1 MFPPNP
7 VQHYAHLAKPDE
19 GLYDVIIAGGGM
31 ASLSAAVLLARR
43 GMKVLVLERNYLPG
57 GCASSYWRKGYVF
70 ESGAT
75 TLVGLGEGMPLQRVM
90 DEAGVQ
96 FDARL
101 LDVPMD
107 VFLADGKQITRYAD
121 FEQWKD
127 EAARVFG
134 SSKQMQFWDLC
145 MQISRFVWS
154 SSGRYPFFPIQQM
167 RDIPALLPHF
177 RLSDVPM
184 LRFAFSTV
192 QQALQEFG
200 LDRNEAFC
208 RFVDQQLLITAQN
221 TRREVN
227 MLFGATA
234 LCYTNFP
241 NYYVPGGM
249 ISMVKA
255 FTDALF
261 SKGGSLGLKQAIT
274 GIDRNAEGWKV
285 ETETQTFRGTYLLSG
300 LPLNNLV
307 DLLKDDRMKQRLV
320 PRQLKATQLNSA
332 MQLGLVYKS
341 EMPSGAALH
350 HQVHQDSGGSIYF
363 SESAPGD
370 LLRAPEGLRV
380 GSVSTHA
387 PTEDFSHTDKQVWAD
402 SAIRLLEKRGL
413 LNPSHLIYLH
423 VSAPAD
429 WSSWTGRAFGFV
441 GGYPQFRHIKPWQ
454 MMGANPLKNLYLC
467 GDSVYPG
474 QGIPGVALSGR
485 NAALR
490 ILRDVGTKPTV

>member
-1 MFPPNP
+1 MQVPNP
-7 VQHYAHLAKPDE
+7 VQHYSQLAAPSE
-19 GLYDVIIAGGGM
+19 EMYDVIVAGGGL
-31 ASLSAAVLLARR
+31 ASLSAAVLLAKR

-90 DEAGVQ
+90 DEAGVR
-96 FDARL
+96 FDAQEL
-101 LDVPMD
+101 SLPME
-107 VFLADGKQITRYAD
+107 VYLPDGTQITRYAD

-127 EAARVFG
+127 EASRVFG
-134 SSKQMQFWDLC
+134 DRKQGAFWDLC
-145 MQISRFVWS
+145 MKVSRFVWS
-154 SSGRYPFFPIQQM
+154 SSGRYPFFPVQQM

-192 QQALQEFG
+192 QEALQEFG

-255 FTDALF
+255 FTDALL
-261 SKGGSLGLKQAIT
+261 SNGGSLGLKQAIT
-274 GIDRNAEGWKV
+274 GIDREGQTWKV
-285 ETETQTFRGTYLLSG
+285 ETGTHTFRGTYLLSG

-307 DLLKDDRMKQRLV
+307 DLLKSDRIKQRLA
-320 PRQLKATQLNSA
+320 PGQLNASQLNSA

-341 EMPSGAALH
+341 DGSSGAALH
-350 HQVHQDSGGSIYF
+350 HQVHQDSGGSIFF

-370 LLRAPEGLRV
+370 ILRAPEGYRV

-387 PTEDFSHTDKQVWAD
+387 PTNGFSHIDKQVWAEQ
-402 SAIRLLEKRGL
+402 SISLLEKRGL
-413 LNPSHLIYLH
+413 LNPAHLIYSH
-423 VSAPAD
+423 VSEPSD
-429 WSSWTGRAFGFV
+429 WASWTGRAFGFV

-454 MMGANPLKNLYLC
+454 MMGVNPLKNMYLC

-490 ILRDVGTKPTV
+490 ILRDAGL

>member
-1 MFPPNP
+1 MQVPNP
-7 VQHYAHLAKPDE
+7 IQHYSHLAAPSE
-19 GLYDVIIAGGGM
+19 EMYDVIVAGGGM
-31 ASLSAAVLLARR
+31 ASLSAAVLLARKGLR
-43 GMKVLVLERNYLPG
+43 VLVLERNYLPG

-90 DEAGVQ
+90 DEAGVR
-96 FDARL
+96 FDAQEL
-101 LDVPMD
+101 SLPME
-107 VFLADGKQITRYAD
+107 VYLPDGRRVQRYAD

-127 EAARVFG
+127 EASRVFG
-134 SSKQMQFWDLC
+134 DRKQGAFWDLC
-145 MQISRFVWS
+145 MKVSRFVWS
-154 SSGRYPFFPIQQM
+154 SSGRYPFFPVQQL
-167 RDIPALLPHF
+167 RDIPALLPQF

-221 TRREVN
+221 TRNEVN

-255 FTDALF
+255 FTDAF
-261 SKGGSLGLKQAIT
+261 ISQGGALALKTAIT
-274 GIDRNAEGWKV
+274 GVAYQNKTWLLKTDSG
-285 ETETQTFRGTYLLSG
+285 QFRAKHLVSG
-300 LPLNNLV
+300 LPLNNVV
-307 DLLKDDRMKQRLV
+307 DLLEDDSMRRTLMPGQMR
-320 PRQLKATQLNSA
+320 ADQLNSA
-332 MQLGLVYKS
+332 LQLGLVYKS
-341 EMPSGAALH
+341 EGQSNPALH
-350 HQVHQDSGGSIYF
+350 HQVHQANSGSIFF
-363 SESAPGD
+363 SESAPND
-370 LLRAPEGLRV
+370 LLRAPSGYRV

-387 PTEDFSHTDKQVWAD
+387 PTLGLSNTNKREWAEQ
-402 SAIRLLEKRGL
+402 SIALLEKRGL
-413 LNPSHLIYLH
+413 LNPAHLIYTH
-423 VSAPAD
+423 VSEPSD
-429 WSSWTGRAFGFV
+429 WASWTGRAWGFV
-441 GGYPQFRHIKPWQ
+441 GGYPQFRRIKPWQ
-454 MMGANPLKNLYLC
+454 MTGANPLKNLYLC

-490 ILRDVGTKPTV
+490 VLRNWKS

>member
-1 MFPPNP
+1 
-7 VQHYAHLAKPDE
+7 
-19 GLYDVIIAGGGM
+19 M
-31 ASLSAAVLLARR
+31 ASLSAATLLARR

-75 TLVGLGEGMPLQRVM
+75 TLVGLGDGMPLQRVM
-90 DEAGVQ
+90 DEADIR
-96 FDARL
+96 FDARML
-101 LDVPMD
+101 EVPMD
-107 VFLADGKQITRYAD
+107 VFLADGTKITRHAN
-121 FEQWKD
+121 FEQWKA
-127 EAARVFG
+127 EASSVFG
-134 SSKQMQFWDLC
+134 DRRQAEFWDLC
-145 MQISRFVWS
+145 MKVSRFVWS
-154 SSGRYPFFPIQQM
+154 SSGRYPFFPIQHW
-167 RDIPALLPHF
+167 RDLPSLLPQF

-192 QQALQEFG
+192 QEALQDFG

-255 FTDALF
+255 FTDALLRD
-261 SKGGSLGLKQAIT
+261 GGSLGLKQAIT
-274 GIDRNAEGWKV
+274 GIDRDAKGWKV

-300 LPLNNLV
+300 LPLNNLAG
-307 DLLKDDRMKQRLV
+307 LLKDDHMKQRLA
-320 PRQLKATQLNSA
+320 PAQLKAEQLNSA
-332 MQLGLVYKS
+332 MQLGFVYKS
-341 EMPSGAALH
+341 DEASGAALH
-350 HQVHQDSGGSIYF
+350 HQVHQDKGGSIFF

-370 LLRAPEGLRV
+370 LLRAPEGYRV

-387 PTEDFSHTDKQVWAD
+387 PTEGFSHTDKQAWAEQAV
-402 SAIRLLEKRGL
+402 SLLQKRGL
-413 LNPSHLIYLH
+413 LNPAHLIYSH

-429 WSSWTGRAFGFV
+429 WASWTGRAFGFV

-454 MMGANPLKNLYLC
+454 MMGANPLKNMYLC

-490 ILRDVGTKPTV
+490 ILRDA